1 MKIPD
6 YILNRRTYKLKKSP
20 PLKYIKHYSNLL
32 LIFFMDNCFSG
43 KPYLS
48 MEEHN
53 FKTSTRSEIIV
64 TFKTVQ
70 NALRDAH
77 IFSKFVFK

>member
-1 MKIPD
+1 
-6 YILNRRTYKLKKSP
+6 
-20 PLKYIKHYSNLL
+20 
-32 LIFFMDNCFSG
+32 MDNCFSG